1 MPELPDVE
9 GFRRVVADHAA
20 GHEIRR
26 VTVPDP
32 TRLADTTPQGL
43 GRALRGRRLAEPRRH
58 GKWLLA
64 PTEHGPTLV
73 FHFRMTGAVV
83 WADDADRHP
92 HDRVVIAVDGGEL
105 RYREQRRLGHIWLVH
120 GEDEIAS
127 VTGELGPDALEIGPE
142 QFREVLAGTRAT
154 LKSTLMDQRRL
165 AGLGNELTDEILWRA
180 GLAPRARTDQL
191 SDPTVARLHDA
202 LSTVLADSVAA
213 GQIPEQPG
221 WLESQRGADD
231 PRCPSC
237 GTRLRVE
244 TVAGRTTYWCP
255 RCQSA

>member
-9 GFRRVVADHAA
+9 GFRRVIADHAT
-20 GHEIRR
+20 GHDIHS

-32 TRLADTTPQGL
+32 PRLADTTPQGL
-43 GRALRGRRLAEPRRH
+43 GQALRGRRFAEPRRH

-64 PTEHGPTLV
+64 PTEDGPTLV
-73 FHFRMTGAVV
+73 FHFRMTGAMV

-92 HDRVVIAVDGGEL
+92 HDRVVMAVDGGEL
-105 RYREQRRLGHIWLVH
+105 RYREQRRLGHIWLAH
-120 GEDEIAS
+120 SEDEIAS
-127 VTGELGPDALEIGPE
+127 ITGELGPDALEIDWE
-142 QFREVLAGTRAT
+142 QLSEALAGTRAT
-154 LKSTLMDQRRL
+154 LKSALMDQRRL

-180 GLAPRARTDQL
+180 GLAPRTRTDHL
-191 SDPTVARLHDA
+191 SDQAVAGLHDA

-221 WLESQRGADD
+221 WLESQRSADD